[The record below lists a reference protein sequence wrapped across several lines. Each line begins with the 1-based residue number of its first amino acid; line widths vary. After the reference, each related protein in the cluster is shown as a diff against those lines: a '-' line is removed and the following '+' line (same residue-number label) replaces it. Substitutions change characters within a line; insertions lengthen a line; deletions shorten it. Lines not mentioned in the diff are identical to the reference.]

1 MRRFCFVVKI
11 SVTTKVYQ
19 ILATKTSLA
28 YLVPIPLKAF
38 DTASKPYLKLNK
50 KDLHPKKLSG
60 VFFYFRKVGKIT
72 VLEIIMQQSKSIKS
86 AAKEA
91 KLRLKNRFWEDYKK
105 EVACSIKTAAE
116 EGLAPSGVES
126 YFKKLI
132 VKNVLGASEEE
143 EKFYC
148 KVKDMLDAAKC
159 RPHDALD
166 RLMDKQLFASL
177 SYEEK
182 ERYLFRLAKRYQ
194 EALIRYDG
202 ERGIEKAIGR

>member
-1 MRRFCFVVKI
+1 
-11 SVTTKVYQ
+11 
-19 ILATKTSLA
+19 
-28 YLVPIPLKAF
+28 
-38 DTASKPYLKLNK
+38 
-50 KDLHPKKLSG
+50 
-60 VFFYFRKVGKIT
+60 
-72 VLEIIMQQSKSIKS
+72 MQQSKSIKS

-105 EVACSIKTAAE
+105 EVACSIKTATE

-132 VKNVLGASEEE
+132 VKSVMGASEEDE
-143 EKFYC
+143 NFYH
-148 KVKDMLDAAKC
+148 KVKEMLDVVGC

-177 SYEEK
+177 SYEER

-194 EALIRYDG
+194 EALERYDG
-202 ERGIEKAIGR
+202 ERGIERALGR